1 MSVLISSI
9 TVGSPAEK
17 AGIKPNDILLS
28 INKNDIIDVLDY
40 RFWQNEKRLIVTV
53 KRMEKVKNFRIKKQ
67 EYEELGLEFETYLM
81 DKQRSCKNKCIFCF
95 IDQLPK
101 GMRKSLYFKDDD
113 SRLSFLFGNYV
124 TLTNLTEHEV
134 DRIIKMHISPVN
146 VSVHTTNPE
155 LRVSMMKN
163 KTAGTSLGIL
173 KRLNAAGIALNCQL
187 VLCPG
192 INDGDELRRSLKDL
206 TALENVGCIAAVP
219 VGLTDYREG
228 LEPLKPY
235 TKDTANEV
243 INIIDETANECEI
256 TRGDRIVYASDEFY
270 IKAEREIPN
279 AKFYGD
285 FLQLENGVGLIA
297 LLKSE
302 VDAAL
307 ITLDNAAENREV
319 SIITGV
325 DMAPF
330 MKEIANKIT
339 SKWQNL
345 KVNVYPIINNFFGT
359 KITVTGLLT
368 AKDTI
373 EQLKNK
379 PLGEEIL
386 LSESMFN
393 TDGVT
398 LDDKTKEDIESALN
412 VRVKIVKNDGFE
424 LVSAVANIKESEV

>member
-1 MSVLISSI
+1 MSVLISS
-9 TVGSPAEK
+9 VASGSPAEK
-17 AGIKPNDILLS
+17 AGIKPNDTLLS

-40 RFWQNEKRLIVTV
+40 RFWQNEKRVVLKVQ
-53 KRMEKVKNFRIKKQ
+53 RMDKTLKFRIKKQ

-101 GMRKSLYFKDDD
+101 GMRESLYFKDDD
-113 SRLSFLFGNYV
+113 SRLSFLFGNYI

-155 LRVSMMKN
+155 LRQKMMKN
-163 KTAGTSLGIL
+163 KNAGNSLEVL
-173 KRLNAAGIALNCQL
+173 TRLNKAGIALNCQL

-192 INDGDELRRSLKDL
+192 INDGDELRRSLNDL
-206 TALENVGCIAAVP
+206 TALQNVGCIAAVP

-228 LEPLKPY
+228 LENLEPY
-235 TKDTANEV
+235 TKESAIEV
-243 INIIDETANECEI
+243 LNIIDQVANECENS
-256 TRGDRIVYASDEFY
+256 RGDRIVYASDEFY
-270 IKAEREIPN
+270 IKAGREIPS
-279 AKFYGD
+279 AEFYGD

-297 LLKSE
+297 LLVSE

-307 ITLDNAAENREV
+307 ISLNDTVTSREV
-319 SIITGV
+319 GIVTGV

-330 MKEIANKIT
+330 MEEISEKIMK
-339 SKWQNL
+339 KWQNL
-345 KVNVYPIINNFFGT
+345 KVNVYPIVNNFFGT

-373 EQLKNK
+373 DQLKGK
-379 PLGEEIL
+379 SLGEEIL

-398 LDDKTKEDIESALN
+398 LDDKTKEDIEKALN
-412 VRVKIVKNDGFE
+412 TQVKIVKNDGYE
-424 LVSAVANIKESEV
+424 LVSKIANI